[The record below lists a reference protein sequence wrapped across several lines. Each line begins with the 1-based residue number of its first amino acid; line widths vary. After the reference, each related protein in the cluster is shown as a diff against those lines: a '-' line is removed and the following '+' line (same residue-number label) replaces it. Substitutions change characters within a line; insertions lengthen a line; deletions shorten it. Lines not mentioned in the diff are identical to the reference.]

1 MMPLDSAQ
9 RYSTAAGMLLIVLIQ
24 LRGEEIVRTV
34 LLAAF
39 GGAASY
45 LITVCIKLVTAY
57 LRKKLK

>member
-34 LLAAF
+34 LLAAI

-45 LITVCIKLVTAY
+45 LITVCIKFVTAY
-57 LRKKLK
+57 VRKKLK